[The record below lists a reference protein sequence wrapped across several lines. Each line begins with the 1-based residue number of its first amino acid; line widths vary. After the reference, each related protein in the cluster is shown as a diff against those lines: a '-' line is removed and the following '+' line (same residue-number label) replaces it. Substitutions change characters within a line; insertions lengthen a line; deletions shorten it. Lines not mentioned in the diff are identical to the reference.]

1 MLIAIDTSTN
11 FACVGVATEDTVLAE
26 LNWRCGQNHTT
37 QLLPALSFLLQQQGM
52 DIKAATG
59 VIVAKGPG
67 SYNGLRVGL
76 STVKGLS
83 FSLGVP
89 VVSVGT
95 MEVEAYPHAD
105 RGLPVCVVFNAG
117 RGEIA
122 TATFQQTREGWVR
135 LAAERVTTLQELCST
150 IAVPTIFCGEY
161 ISAIAP
167 TVREALGIRAHFVS
181 PAAGQRRAAYLI
193 ELGAKR
199 LKARDY
205 DDPATLQP
213 MYLRGPAITEPK
225 RREPQTKGER

>member
-11 FACVGVATEDTVLAE
+11 FACVGLATEDTLFAE

-59 VIVAKGPG
+59 LIVAKGPG

-83 FSLGVP
+83 FSLGIP

-117 RGEIA
+117 QGEIA
-122 TATFQQTREGWVR
+122 AASFQKNGQEWVR
-135 LAAERVTTLQELCST
+135 LAPEHVTTLQELCST
-150 IAVPTIFCGEY
+150 IATTTIFCGEY
-161 ISAIAP
+161 MSTVAP
-167 TVREALGIRAHFVS
+167 AVREILGDTAHFVS
-181 PAAGQRRAAYLI
+181 PASGLRRAAYLI
-193 ELGAKR
+193 ELGARR
-199 LKARDY
+199 LKAKDY

-225 RREPQTKGER
+225 RREPQTKGDK